1 MNEIKTKS
9 ANILCV
15 GNSWFPHMSGGLNRY
30 VYELIHN
37 LADNGDRIQL
47 CGIDLPENYPNPSI
61 SFVNLASPNS
71 SLLKRLRSTR
81 SNFLNSEIVT
91 PDAINLHFALY
102 SFPIISSLP
111 ENIPITFTFHGPWAF
126 EGEKEG
132 NNKLSVYFK
141 QWLEQRVYNKCDR
154 FIVLSKAFGKILQQN
169 YDICESKIKV
179 IPGGVDIEKFK
190 PKLSQQQAREKL
202 NFPID
207 RPIIFTPRRLVRR
220 MGIENL
226 LVALAEVKTTIPD
239 IWLAIAGKGVLRAEL
254 ERRSRELNLEKQVK
268 FLGFLPDEDLP
279 IAYQAANLTVIPSK
293 YLEGFGLILL
303 ESLACGTPVICT
315 PVGGM
320 PEILNDFSPQ
330 LIGESTESKAIAN
343 LLKTALK
350 GEISLPT
357 REACRN
363 YVINNYNWKEIAERI
378 RKFLLTQG

>member
-1 MNEIKTKS
+1 MNEIQTQS

-37 LADNGDRIQL
+37 LAEMGDRIQL
-47 CGIDLPENYPNPSI
+47 CGIDLPTTSSNSSI
-61 SFVNLASPNS
+61 ALTNLASPNS
-71 SLLKRLRSTR
+71 SLFKRLWSTR
-81 SNFLNSEIVT
+81 SNFLNSQIPQ

-102 SFPIISSLP
+102 SLPIISNFP
-111 ENIPITFTFHGPWAF
+111 KNVPITFTFHGPWAS

-154 FIVLSKAFGKILQQN
+154 FIVLSQAFGMILQQN
-169 YDICESKIKV
+169 YDICKTKIKV
-179 IPGGVDIEKFK
+179 IPGGVDIENFK
-190 PKLSQQQAREKL
+190 PKLSQKQAREKL
-202 NFPID
+202 KFPSN
-207 RPIIFTPRRLVRR
+207 RLIIFTPRRLVCR

-226 LVALAEVKTTIPD
+226 LEAVAKLKRKVPD
-239 IWLAIAGKGVLRAEL
+239 IWLAIAGKGVLREELEQRSKELEL
-254 ERRSRELNLEKQVK
+254 ERYVK

-320 PEILNDFSPQ
+320 PEILNNFSPQ
-330 LIGESTESKAIAN
+330 LIAESTNSEAIAN
-343 LLKTALK
+343 LLETALRDK
-350 GEISLPT
+350 IPLPT

-363 YVINNYNWKEIAERI
+363 YVINNYNWNKIAGQV
-378 RKFLLTQG
+378 RKVLLTK